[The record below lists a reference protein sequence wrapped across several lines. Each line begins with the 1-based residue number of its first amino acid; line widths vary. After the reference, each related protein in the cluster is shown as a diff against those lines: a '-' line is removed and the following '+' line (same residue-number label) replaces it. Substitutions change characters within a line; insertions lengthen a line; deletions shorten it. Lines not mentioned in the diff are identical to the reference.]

1 MRETKVAPDTKQ
13 GCVMKMKLLLLLL
26 AVVLT
31 SCSTHYN
38 VVMTSVEVPEDYR
51 IQFGETKILSL
62 SENEITKYT
71 YEDELVSFTW
81 YVSKSEFN
89 FWLKNKTNHSI
100 KIPWDDIVFIN
111 PGGRSMRVIHSGIR
125 YIDRNNT
132 QAPSVVAKN
141 STLKDILVP
150 SEYIHYV
157 DDGGS
162 GLGGWK
168 VHDVFHNYEQI
179 GAEASIVFPIIIEN
193 VTNEYTFRFQV
204 KDVFKQ

>member
-1 MRETKVAPDTKQ
+1 MPDTKQ
-13 GCVMKMKLLLLLL
+13 GIVMRIKLLLSLLI
-26 AVVLT
+26 VTIIT
-31 SCSTHYN
+31 SCKTHYD
-38 VVMTSVEVPEDYR
+38 VVMTNVEVPEDYR
-51 IQFGETKILSL
+51 QEFGETKILSL

-71 YEDELVSFTW
+71 YEDEMVSFTW
-81 YVSKSEFN
+81 YVSKSQFN
-89 FWLKNKTNHSI
+89 FWLKNKTKHSI

-125 YIDRNNT
+125 YIDRNKE

-141 STLKDILVP
+141 SILDDILVP
-150 SEYIHYV
+150 SDYIYYV

-179 GAEASIVFPIIIEN
+179 GAEASIVLPIIIEN

-204 KDVFKQ
+204 KDVYKK

>member
-1 MRETKVAPDTKQ
+1 MR
-13 GCVMKMKLLLLLL
+13 MKPLLLLL
-26 AVVLT
+26 AAMLT
-31 SCSTHYN
+31 SCVTHYN
-38 VVMTSVEVPEDYR
+38 VVMTNVEVPEDHKT
-51 IQFGETKILSL
+51 QFGETKILSL
-62 SENEITKYT
+62 TEKEITKYT

-111 PGGRSMRVIHSGIR
+111 PGGLSMRVIHSGIR
-125 YIDRNNT
+125 YIDRNNA

-141 STLKDILVP
+141 STINDILVP

-179 GAEASIVFPIIIEN
+179 GAKASIVFPIIIED
-193 VTNEYTFRFQV
+193 VTNEYTFQFQV
-204 KDVFKQ
+204 EDVYKQ

>member
-1 MRETKVAPDTKQ
+1 ML
-13 GCVMKMKLLLLLL
+13 G
-26 AVVLT
+26 
-31 SCSTHYN
+31 SCKTHYD
-38 VVMTSVEVPEDYR
+38 VIMTSVEVPENYK
-51 IQFGETKILSL
+51 QEFGETKILSL

-71 YEDELVSFTW
+71 YEDEMVSFTW
-81 YVSKSEFN
+81 YVSKSQFN

-100 KIPWDDIVFIN
+100 RIPWDDIVFIN

-125 YIDRNNT
+125 YIDRNKE
-132 QAPSVVAKN
+132 QAPSIVAKN
-141 STLKDILVP
+141 SVLDDILVP
-150 SEYIHYV
+150 ADYIYYL

-179 GAEASIVFPIIIEN
+179 GAEASIVFPVVIEN

-204 KDVFKQ
+204 KDVYKK

>member
-1 MRETKVAPDTKQ
+1 MRI
-13 GCVMKMKLLLLLL
+13 KLLLSLLL
-26 AVVLT
+26 MLMITT
-31 SCSTHYN
+31 SCKTHYDI
-38 VVMTSVEVPEDYR
+38 VMTHVEVPEDYR
-51 IQFGETKILSL
+51 KQFGETKVLSL

-71 YEDELVSFTW
+71 YEDEMISFIW
-81 YVSKSEFN
+81 YVSKSQFN
-89 FWLKNKTNHSI
+89 FLLKNKTNHSI

-125 YIDRNNT
+125 YIDRNKE

-141 STLKDILVP
+141 SILDDILVP
-150 SEYIHYV
+150 SDYIHYV

-168 VHDVFHNYEQI
+168 IHDVFHNYEQI
-179 GAEASIVFPIIIEN
+179 GAEASIVFPVIIEN

-204 KDVFKQ
+204 KDVYKK

>member
-1 MRETKVAPDTKQ
+1 MKKQ
-13 GCVMKMKLLLLLL
+13 LLFLLL
-26 AVVLT
+26 AVLLSSCARTYYDVVLT
-31 SCSTHYN
+31 R
-38 VVMTSVEVPEDYR
+38 VEVPEDYKQ
-51 IQFGETKILSL
+51 QFGEIKVFNL

-71 YEDELVSFTW
+71 YEDEMVSFTW
-81 YVSKSEFN
+81 YVSKTQFN
-89 FWLKNKTNHSI
+89 FRLENKTKHSI

-125 YIDRNNT
+125 YVDRNGA

-141 STLKDILVP
+141 SALDDILVP
-150 SEYIHYV
+150 SDYIYYV

-168 VHDVFHNYEQI
+168 VHDVFHNYERI
-179 GAEASIVFPIIIEN
+179 GAEVSVVFPVVIEN

-204 KDVFKQ
+204 NNVYKK

>member
-1 MRETKVAPDTKQ
+1 MPDTKQ
-13 GCVMKMKLLLLLL
+13 GIVMRIKLLLSLLI
-26 AVVLT
+26 VTIIT
-31 SCSTHYN
+31 SCKTHYD
-38 VVMTSVEVPEDYR
+38 VVMTNVEVPEDYR
-51 IQFGETKILSL
+51 QEFGETKILSL
-62 SENEITKYT
+62 FENEITKYT
-71 YEDELVSFTW
+71 YEDEMVSFTW
-81 YVSKSEFN
+81 YVSKSQFN
-89 FWLKNKTNHSI
+89 FWLKNKTKHSI

-125 YIDRNNT
+125 YIDRNKE

-141 STLKDILVP
+141 SILDDILVP
-150 SEYIHYV
+150 SDYIYYV

-204 KDVFKQ
+204 KDVYKK